1 VATDRW
7 WNYQSEENYKDFVT
21 TLQGEGFLV
30 LDVESMPGFD
40 PEKMLIPDD
49 GHWNQA
55 GHEFVAEKIK
65 AVIETR
71 DLLRLH

>member
-1 VATDRW
+1 M
-7 WNYQSEENYKDFVT
+7 
-21 TLQGEGFLV
+21 

-40 PEKMLIPDD
+40 PEVMLIPND

-65 AVIETR
+65 ALI
-71 DLLRLH
+71 DSSQLLGKPKNQDNQALQIRLAR